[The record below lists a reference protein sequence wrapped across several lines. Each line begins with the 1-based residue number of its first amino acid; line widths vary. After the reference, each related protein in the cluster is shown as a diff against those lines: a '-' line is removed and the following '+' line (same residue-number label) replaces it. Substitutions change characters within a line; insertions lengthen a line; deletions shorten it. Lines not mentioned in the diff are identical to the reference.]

1 MADLPFP
8 ANAGQTNNQQD
19 PRLAELARL
28 RAEIAAKRAEQ
39 QRQKDDE
46 LAAEVGKL
54 HAANSR
60 ISTSELAC
68 SQYFLIC
75 MTDCLHR

>member
-1 MADLPFP
+1 MVKIHRRYTVINPMADLPFP

-46 LAAEVGKL
+46 LAAEVE
-54 HAANSR
+54 AAR
-60 ISTSELAC
+60 RELED
-68 SQYFLIC
+68 LNK
-75 MTDCLHR
+75 